1 MNLDQ
6 AEPRHDTQI
15 AHLPEPPSLR
25 TYRARQAPRLPAA
38 PRTLAETGLD
48 EAFVAALLLKSM
60 LAHGRSSLTE
70 IVARHG
76 LPPAV
81 LDEVLTFLA
90 CERLIEV
97 THRGLSDI
105 DLTLR
110 LTELGRALAL
120 EEKARNS
127 YCGPAP
133 VTHEAYVTS
142 VTAHSVRHVTIARA
156 DAHAA
161 FDGIVVEPAMLD
173 AAAAS
178 LNAGR
183 PLLIYGPAGSGK
195 TYLAERLGSLL
206 RGNVPIPYAIYA
218 SGEVIKIHDPLVHVD
233 APRAADGANG
243 DRRWRLCRRPIVL
256 SGGELTLAELD
267 LRRDDSTGYYQAP
280 PHVKANT
287 GIYIVDDLGRQRIA
301 PRDLLNRWLLPLD
314 RNVDQLTFAS
324 GVRLEMPFD
333 VWPVFSSNLTPA
345 QFSDDAFLRRLG
357 SKLHV
362 GPLPAGRY
370 RDVYDASCAA
380 LALSSDASTFDYLL
394 QHLHGPTRMP
404 FLACYP
410 GDLLRLVAASVR
422 YRGDAPTVTP
432 QALHEAWRSFFGSA
446 PDEPPFNPPDADRDW

>member
-6 AEPRHDTQI
+6 AEPRHDAQI

-133 VTHEAYVTS
+133 VTHEAYVAS

-362 GPLPAGRY
+362 GPLLAARD
-370 RDVYDASCAA
+370 RDVYDANCAA